1 MKPHLHFATASRGHE
16 EALEHGGDTW
26 DRIINGGAAVEDV
39 KCNAIQSGFI
49 CVAELADETSLA
61 AGW

>member
-49 CVAELADETSLA
+49 CVAALA
-61 AGW
+61 GR